1 MPVSPPPPPSDPSV
15 LRSLRVLVVDDDAT
29 ARRHIAD
36 VLGPQPDVE
45 NVGECADGECAVTQI
60 AELKPHLVFLDVQ
73 MPKLDGF
80 GVVARVGASR
90 MPPVVFTSAYAEF
103 AVRAFE
109 AYAIDYVLK
118 PFDDARF
125 LAALARAREQVTVR
139 AEREAARES
148 ASRES
153 ASRESVEPSA
163 ADPRLRALLA
173 HLAAPARPRYPD
185 AVAVKSGGQYVV
197 LRVEDVDWIE
207 ADGNYARLH
216 VHKRP
221 RLITKSLATLE
232 RDVLDPARFVRVHRS
247 AIVNVAKIAAV
258 EPLFHGDVS
267 LVLHD
272 GTKVDCSR
280 RFRERLEERLYFTT

>member
-1 MPVSPPPPPSDPSV
+1 MPVPPPPSPEPST
-15 LRSLRVLVVDDDAT
+15 LRVLVVDDDAT
-29 ARRHIAD
+29 ARRHIAEL
-36 VLGPQPDVE
+36 LGPRPDVE
-45 NVGECADGECAVTQI
+45 IVGECADGECAVAQI
-60 AELKPHLVFLDVQ
+60 AATRPDLVFLDVQ

-80 GVVARVGASR
+80 GVVERVGASR

-125 LAALARAREQVTVR
+125 LAALARAREQVAVR
-139 AEREAARES
+139 AEREAAARES
-148 ASRES
+148 AARES
-153 ASRESVEPSA
+153 APPA
-163 ADPRLRALLA
+163 ADPRLLALLA
-173 HLAAPARPRYPD
+173 HLAGPARPRYPD

-216 VHKRP
+216 VQKRP

-267 LVLHD
+267 LVLQD

>member
-1 MPVSPPPPPSDPSV
+1 MPVSPPPPSDSSV
-15 LRSLRVLVVDDDAT
+15 LPSLRVLVVDDDAT

-36 VLGPQPDVE
+36 VLRPQPDVE
-45 NVGECADGECAVTQI
+45 IVGECADGECAVTQI
-60 AELKPHLVFLDVQ
+60 AELKPDLVFLDVQ

-80 GVVARVGASR
+80 GVVERVGASR

-125 LAALARAREQVTVR
+125 LAALARAREQVVVR
-139 AEREAARES
+139 AEREAPARETVTP
-148 ASRES
+148 
-153 ASRESVEPSA
+153 SVD
-163 ADPRLRALLA
+163 DPRLRALLA

-185 AVAVKSGGQYVV
+185 AVAVKAGGQYVV

-207 ADGNYARLH
+207 ADGNYARLQ

-280 RFRERLEERLYFTT
+280 RFRDRLEERLYFTT